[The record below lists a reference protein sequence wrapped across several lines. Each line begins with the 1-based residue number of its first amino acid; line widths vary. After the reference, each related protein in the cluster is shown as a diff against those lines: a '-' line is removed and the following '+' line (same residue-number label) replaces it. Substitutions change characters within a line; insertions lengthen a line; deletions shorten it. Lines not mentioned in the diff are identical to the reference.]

1 MTIAIASNPSLSGP
15 RLLFSTGSVNPETG
29 YSAYFSGDTTIPG
42 TLCPDWYVI
51 QWERQESATQPE
63 YLNPNDTS
71 MLSAGDFDPG
81 REALYSISS
90 PDDSGR
96 LSVFNDGGQFIYDMY
111 KSVGPET
118 AAASAAYGSP
128 DLGLQTQ
135 PGLLGGAPITMDH
148 PVTLSIDARIREA
161 DVAYASGTT
170 DQPFSATNPLGT
182 AGMGVV
188 VTFNSANLHITLFL
202 QAELA
207 DSRFNTTPVAY
218 QNTSSD
224 GYTTTVIYHD
234 VNASEAMLPYVTGD
248 TPEKIDWNINAMLED
263 ALQGVPTLA
272 ANASQL
278 DNLAGWDFSSTYV
291 GLEMGGINAP
301 TIQGTASLD
310 LQLSNL
316 NLTTDPTTE
325 YSAATAPNG
334 GNALISSSYGDA
346 PKIEFVD
353 STSGLSGVT
362 YGEAYDGPV
371 AGIKSEYL
379 YDGSDAMSFI
389 IPADTYIVGGP
400 GNDCIA
406 ATSGNNVIDGGGGS
420 NWLTSGSGDDT
431 FFVSG
436 LSGQSTWD
444 CILNFHP
451 GDMATIWGNISNI
464 KWADDQGAPG
474 YKGLTLFATGS
485 QGQSVGM
492 TFPGLTTADLAHFS
506 VSSGQIGANAYLLI
520 GDSAPASSH

>member
-1 MTIAIASNPSLSGP
+1 MSSIS
-15 RLLFSTGSVNPETG
+15 
-29 YSAYFSGDTTIPG
+29 
-42 TLCPDWYVI
+42 
-51 QWERQESATQPE
+51 
-63 YLNPNDTS
+63 
-71 MLSAGDFDPG
+71 DFDPLYG
-81 REALYSISS
+81 ASIYSISS
-90 PDDSGR
+90 QNNSGR
-96 LSVFNDGGQFIYDMY
+96 LSVFNNGGQFIYDMCE
-111 KSVGPET
+111 SVGPT
-118 AAASAAYGSP
+118 TVASTSAYGSP

-135 PGLLGGAPITMDH
+135 PGLLAGAAITMDR

-161 DVAYASGTT
+161 DVAYTNGTT
-170 DQPFSATNPLGT
+170 VQPFSDTNPLGT
-182 AGMGVV
+182 AGMGAV

-207 DSRFNTTPVAY
+207 DSRFNTMPVAY

-224 GYTTTVIYHD
+224 GYTTTAIYND
-234 VNASEAMLPYVTGD
+234 MNASGAMLPYVTGD

-263 ALQGVPTLA
+263 AIQGVPTLA
-272 ANASQL
+272 AHAAQL
-278 DNLAGWDFSSTYV
+278 DNLAGWDFSSIYV

-301 TIQGTASLD
+301 TIQGSASLD

-316 NLTTDPTTE
+316 NLAYDPAIK

-334 GNALISSSYGDA
+334 GNALISSSYGNA
-346 PKIEFVD
+346 PRIQFVD
-353 STSGLSGVT
+353 TTSGLSGVT
-362 YGEAYDGPV
+362 YGETYNGPV

-379 YDGSDAMSFI
+379 YNGTDAMSFI

-436 LSGQSTWD
+436 LSGQATWD
-444 CILNFHP
+444 CIINFHP

-464 KWADDQGAPG
+464 KWADDQGAAG

-492 TFPGLTTADLAHFS
+492 TFPGLTSADLAHFS
-506 VSSGQIGANAYLLI
+506 VSSGRIGANSYLLI
-520 GDSAPASSH
+520 SDSASAVAH